1 MFLLS
6 KDVDLLNYAI
16 LHGRGSLAQWLENL
30 AMGSDRSLPSACCL
44 NLEEPPLGELIDEE
58 LKE

>member
-16 LHGRGSLAQWLENL
+16 LHGRGSLAQWLEIWLWALIGVYPQL
-30 AMGSDRSLPSACCL
+30 AA
-44 NLEEPPLGELIDEE
+44 
-58 LKE
+58 